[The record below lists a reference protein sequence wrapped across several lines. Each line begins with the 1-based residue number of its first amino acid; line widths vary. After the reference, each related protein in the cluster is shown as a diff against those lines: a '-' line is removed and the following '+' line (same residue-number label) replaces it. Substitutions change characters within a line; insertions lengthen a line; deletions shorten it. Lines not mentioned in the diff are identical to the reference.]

1 MIAPS
6 YVSTNFPPLIPTPAG
21 LPGQLFPS
29 MKLNEITIQNRI
41 VMVVLTGILLAAGI
55 YSYSAIPKES
65 NPSIN
70 IPTFIINT
78 IYPGISPTDMEAL
91 ITQPIERELQGIN
104 GVNEIRSTT
113 LESVSSIV
121 VEFDLDISSVVAS
134 QRVREKVDLARAELP
149 DDIEEPVINEIDFD
163 DFPILTVNLAAD
175 YPVSRLTE
183 VAERLEDRLEALQD
197 VREMDIIGNVNREVR
212 VDVDLDALNGYGIPL
227 QALVSAIQGQNLTV
241 PGGTMD
247 VDRMTYLLR
256 VSGEFND
263 PEEINDL
270 VIAGGAGSGGG
281 QQNGQQPE
289 GLVYMR
295 DVAEVYFGFEDRESY
310 SRLRSYKVD
319 ENGEIAEVP
328 AADIQDQEVVSL
340 NVKKRPDANI
350 LESVEAV
357 IAAVEDFQVPE
368 GTQVVITADQSE
380 DVRNLIS
387 DLENNIISGILFVV
401 LVLVFFLGIRNALLV
416 GFAVPL
422 AILVGFVVLLTLGFT
437 ANFVILFSLIIAL
450 GLLVDN
456 SIVVVE
462 NIYRYREMGYE
473 RFDAAKRGADEV
485 GYALIAATATL
496 LAAFIPMTFW
506 PGIIGDFMGYLP
518 LTLII
523 VLLCSL
529 FIALVLYPVLTG
541 YLMKGEGEVSAP
553 LSGTTKI
560 ILAGLSLF
568 LIVAIGVANPIT
580 LGVSLLVGVFFVATY
595 RFIVKPL
602 SGRFNEATLPAVL
615 EWYKDFLNWM
625 LRLNYKARRALFKNL
640 FALGMLTLG
649 AIIAVLGALV
659 GLISPLGQLLL
670 YPAGLFAGL
679 GVLGII
685 IHFIELMIRGNKYSI
700 YTGMVVAGIVGLILF
715 TVSLSQTVAPF
726 IWLILM
732 ALPVLLIL
740 FGGLGLVLGAQTDK
754 PIILSDNRAL
764 LLNGIMG
771 LMISIFGLSAAAPTG
786 VEFFPATDPNQI
798 IIELE
803 GPIGMN
809 VETSNLI
816 AGEVQQRLYK
826 LIDEDE
832 AVKANIENIQTSA
845 GVAGDPLF
853 GGGNRRAELSRLT
866 VNLVD
871 YGDRA
876 EASALTLD
884 KMREVVVDLPDVIIS
899 IDGEEVGPPTGP
911 PVNIE
916 VAAESF
922 EDVIRV
928 SEEITQKLTRA
939 SGDGTIPG
947 LVDVR
952 NNISGGLPEYR
963 VLVDYERARRFGV
976 NLSQVGE
983 TVRIANN
990 GLEASKWRDGEDE
1003 YDIVVRLREEDRQ
1016 RLESIQDLMINAPE
1030 GLIPLT
1036 SVAYFE
1042 EGSGLGSITR
1052 LDLQRTATVEGRAAS
1067 GFSGPEVLEEAQAL
1081 LDEYIAEL
1089 PAGIT
1094 VRYTGENEDQEESF
1108 AFLTSALL
1116 IGFAL
1121 IFLVMLAKFNNLKS
1135 PIIIMTAVGLSL
1147 IGVLLGLQLTRTAF
1161 GLMTFIGII
1170 SLAGIVCVNNVVLLD
1185 YVKQLTDG
1193 GMSRKDA
1200 IVEAGTIRFRPVLLT
1215 ALTTILG
1222 LVPLTFGI
1230 NVDFVGLFASFE
1242 PDFQFGSESTA
1253 FWGPMGI
1260 AIISGLTFATFLTLV
1275 VVPVLYSTFDSLSN
1289 FLGRRLYDEKP
1300 DGKA

>member
-1 MIAPS
+1 
-6 YVSTNFPPLIPTPAG
+6 
-21 LPGQLFPS
+21 

-41 VMVVLTGILLAAGI
+41 VMVVLTGILLIAGI

-65 NPSIN
+65 NPSVN
-70 IPTFIINT
+70 IPIFIVNT

-91 ITQPIERELQGIN
+91 VTQPIERELQGIN
-104 GVNEIRSTT
+104 GVDKITSTT

-121 VEFDLDISSVVAS
+121 VEFDLDVSSVVAS

-149 DDIEEPVINEIDFD
+149 DDIEEPIINEIDFD

-227 QALVSAIQGQNLTV
+227 QALVGAIQGQNLTI

-256 VSGEFND
+256 VSGEFRD
-263 PEEINDL
+263 PEEINNL
-270 VIAGGAGSGGG
+270 VIAGGNRGGGG
-281 QQNGQQPE
+281 QSDEPQSE
-289 GLVYMR
+289 GLVYVR

-310 SRLRSYKVD
+310 SRLRSYKID
-319 ENGEIAEVP
+319 ENGEIKDVP
-328 AADIQDQEVVSL
+328 ASEIQDQEVVSL
-340 NVKKRPDANI
+340 NVKKRPEANI

-357 IAAVEDFQVPE
+357 VAAVEEFQLPA
-368 GTQVVITADQSE
+368 GTQVVITGDQSE

-422 AILVGFVVLLTLGFT
+422 AILVGFVVLLAMGFT

-541 YLMKGEGEVSAP
+541 YLVKGEGEVSTP
-553 LSGTTKI
+553 LSLPTKI
-560 ILAGLSLF
+560 ILGGLGLF
-568 LIVAIGVANPIT
+568 LVAAIGVANPIT
-580 LGVSLLVGVFFVATY
+580 LGVGVLVVLFFVITY
-595 RFIVKPL
+595 RFAIKPL
-602 SGRFNEATLPAVL
+602 STRFNDSTMPAVL
-615 EWYKDFLNWM
+615 EWYKNFLNWM
-625 LRLNYKARRALFKNL
+625 LRRNYKARNAKIKNI
-640 FALGMLTLG
+640 FSLGMLTLG
-649 AIIAVLGALV
+649 ALTAILGALI
-659 GLISPLGQLLL
+659 GMFSSLGQVLL
-670 YPAGLFAGL
+670 YPAGLFAA
-679 GVLGII
+679 LGILGI
-685 IHFIELMIRGNKYSI
+685 AVHFIELMIRGNKYSI
-700 YTGMVVAGIVGLILF
+700 YSGVLVAGFIGLILF
-715 TVSLSQTVAPF
+715 TVSLGQSVAPF
-726 IWLILM
+726 IWILLM
-732 ALPVLLIL
+732 ILPALLII
-740 FGGLGLVLGAQTDK
+740 FGGLGLVIGAQTDK

-764 LLNGIMG
+764 LLNGVMG
-771 LMISIFGLSAAAPTG
+771 LMICIFGLSAAAPTG
-786 VEFFPATDPNQI
+786 VEFFPETDPNQI
-798 IIELE
+798 VIELE

-809 VETSNLI
+809 VEASNVI
-816 AGEVQQRLYK
+816 ASEVQQRLYR
-826 LIDEDE
+826 LIDEDA
-832 AVKANIENIQTSA
+832 AVRANIENIQASA

-876 EASALTLD
+876 EPSAITLD
-884 KMREVVVDLPDVIIS
+884 KMREVVVNLPDIIVN
-899 IDGEEVGPPTGP
+899 IDGEQVGPPTGP

-922 EDVIRV
+922 DDVMRIT
-928 SEEITQKLTRA
+928 EEITQRLIDA
-939 SGDGTIPG
+939 SGSGTVPG
-947 LVDVR
+947 LVDIR

-963 VLVDYERARRFGV
+963 VLVDYERASRFGIS
-976 NLSQVGE
+976 LAEIGE

-1003 YDIVVRLREEDRQ
+1003 YDIVVRLQEEDRQ
-1016 RLESIQDLMINAPE
+1016 RLESIQDLLINAP
-1030 GLIPLT
+1030 GGPIPLT

-1042 EGSGLGSITR
+1042 EGTGLGSITR
-1052 LDLQRTATVEGRAAS
+1052 LNLQRTATIEGRAAT
-1067 GFSGPEVLEEAQAL
+1067 GFSGPEVLEETQAL
-1081 LDEYIAEL
+1081 LGDYIDGL
-1089 PAGIT
+1089 PAGVT
-1094 VRYTGENEDQEESF
+1094 VSYTGESEDQEEAF
-1108 AFLTSALL
+1108 GFLTRALL

-1193 GMSRKDA
+1193 GRSRKDA
-1200 IVEAGTIRFRPVLLT
+1200 IIEAGTIRFRPVLLT

-1230 NVDFVGLFASFE
+1230 NIDFVGLFASFD

-1275 VVPVLYSTFDSLSN
+1275 VVPVLYSTFDSLAN
-1289 FLGRRLYDEKP
+1289 LLGSRLYEEKP
-1300 DGKA
+1300 DAKT